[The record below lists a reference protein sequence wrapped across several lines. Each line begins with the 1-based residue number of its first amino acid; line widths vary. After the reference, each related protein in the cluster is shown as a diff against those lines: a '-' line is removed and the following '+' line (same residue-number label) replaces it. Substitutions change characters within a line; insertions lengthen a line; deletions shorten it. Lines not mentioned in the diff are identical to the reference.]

1 MDLVDRYL
9 NILKINAEKSETSS
23 KLSACLVKNK
33 KLICSPCCNIE
44 RNTYRGINYGSIHAE
59 ANVLLKFF
67 GKNLSFDRVKK
78 RWCLLYTITKIS
90 ETT

>member
-1 MDLVDRYL
+1 MSLIDRYL
-9 NILKINAEKSETSS
+9 NILKINAFESDIDI
-23 KLSACLVKNK
+23 KLSACLIKNK
-33 KLICSPCCNIE
+33 KLICSPCCNTE

-78 RWCLLYTITKIS
+78 RWCLLYSITKMC